1 MKRLILVLFALG
13 LLLRAQVVPAV
24 IGVNGDGS
32 VIFPGNVKVGPTVLN
47 VTSGVIV
54 PLAIA
59 TTSPIS
65 PAATGFYLNNG
76 SGAITYNLPA
86 ITTATVGLQ
95 MCFRNA
101 VTKTG
106 VITLT
111 APASTYIDVNGAN
124 GSAAGTLVSG
134 GAAGDSACVVAVS
147 TTQYMAFT
155 GGGSWTNN

>member
-1 MKRLILVLFALG
+1 MKTAILTLFAAA
-13 LLLRAQVVPAV
+13 LLCGQTNPWKQNGTTISPRKAGSSVA
-24 IGVNGDGS
+24 IGA
-32 VIFPGNVKVGPTVLN
+32 TVLN

-54 PLAIA
+54 PLAIT

-76 SGAITYNLPA
+76 SGAVTYNLPA
-86 ITTATVGLQ
+86 IITATVGLQ

-101 VTKTG
+101 VTRTG
-106 VITLT
+106 AITLT
-111 APASTYIDVNGAN
+111 APASTYIDVKGAN

-134 GAAGDSACVVAVS
+134 GALGDSACVVAVS

-155 GGGSWTNN
+155 GGGTWTNQ